1 MKFPIRR
8 GYVSSIV
15 WLAGT
20 GVGAAAVAGAAMLA
34 SAPSAARLA
43 DGPGIHELSKDL
55 TYLGSGSCTGSG
67 CHSGEAKKWCDD
79 KMIGDENGIW
89 QDSDPHA
96 KAFRSLT
103 NDKGK
108 KIAAAMK
115 IDNAGTSAKCT
126 SCHAMDAPKKG
137 EKLKDLAKE
146 GVGCESCH
154 GPAEKWKEPHQ
165 KKCWTKDQRAAG
177 GAKGL
182 WTNYGLFD
190 TTDLVNRA
198 SMCVSCHMQIDKEL
212 LDAGHPALEF
222 ELYSYNNYKFL
233 DKYKTHWS
241 DPETPALK
249 AQMWAVGQVVT
260 GAAAEAAKDKNA
272 DLVKVYAAGKGI
284 AKAHFGS
291 DDAATLAKTAPA
303 KDKIVAAAGALA
315 AAAGDFKGNKLTRNI
330 VTAGVDALVSATM
343 EKDAPDAYF
352 DALDAAGKAEGD
364 SWVEA
369 VKKLASFAK

>member
-1 MKFPIRR
+1 MKTPMRR
-8 GYVSSIV
+8 GYVSSVV
-15 WLAGT
+15 WLAGMA
-20 GVGAAAVAGAAMLA
+20 VSGAAISGAALLT
-34 SAPSAARLA
+34 PSSPNTLV
-43 DGPGIHELSKDL
+43 DGPGLHELSKDL

-89 QDSDPHA
+89 QDKDPHNR
-96 KAFRSLT
+96 AFKSLT

-115 IDNAGTSAKCT
+115 IDNATTSAKCT
-126 SCHAMDAPKKG
+126 VCHAMDAPKKG
-137 EKLKDLAKE
+137 EKFKDIAKE

-182 WTNYGLFD
+182 WANHGLFD

-198 SMCVSCHMQIDKEL
+198 TMCVSCHMQIDKEL

-222 ELYSYNNYKFL
+222 EMYSYNNYKFL
-233 DKYKTHWS
+233 EKYQIHWS
-241 DPETPALK
+241 DPATPALK

-260 GAAAEAAKDKNA
+260 SAAAEGAKDKNA
-272 DLVKVYAAGKGI
+272 DLVKVFAAGKAV

-303 KDKIVAAAGALA
+303 RDKIVAAAGALA

-330 VTAGVDALVSATM
+330 LTAGVDALVSASM

-364 SWVEA
+364 AWVEA
-369 VKKLASFAK
+369 VKKMAGFAK